1 MENIVELLY
10 RSALQYP
17 EQPCVVSAS
26 GMVTYREMLR
36 EVQSLMFTLYHEG
49 VRRGERVIFYFR
61 NSAEY
66 IAAFFAVAAL
76 NAVAVPVNAANNIH
90 HLQYIID
97 TTEPVLILVDN
108 ALMFGFSENSKN
120 NTIKVRVLQSLVQW
134 KREIDYVG
142 NSMPNNTGNS
152 AKTAMI
158 IFTSGTSAMPKGV
171 MLSHG
176 NLLANTYSILD
187 YLHLT
192 HDDSVLVTIAF
203 SYSYGNSLLLT
214 HIASGGA
221 LYLENYAAFPVK
233 VIKSLKSIQPTG
245 FSTVGS
251 YLNLLL
257 KVAPL
262 ESLGFSALKYITFA
276 GEATNYNMLL
286 QLQRLYPELKIF
298 VMYGQTEASAR
309 LSFLP
314 CELLAQKTGSVGK
327 GINNVELKVVNERG
341 GQVAPGETGEILA
354 RGPNIMQGYWRD
366 EQGTKSVIQNGWL
379 HTGDIATVDRDGYI
393 FIQGRNNDIIKYLG
407 HRISPMEVESCIDKI
422 PGVYE
427 SAVIETIHNGEV
439 CIKAFVVTDGKV
451 STEMIHEQL
460 RIALPSFK
468 RPAIIR
474 ITTEIPR
481 TANGKI
487 KRAALREAELCVG

>member
-1 MENIVELLY
+1 MMENIVELLY
-10 RSALQYP
+10 RSASLYP
-17 EQPCVVSAS
+17 DQPCVVSAS
-26 GMVTYREMLR
+26 GRVTYREMLQ

-49 VRRGERVIFYFR
+49 VRRGDRVVFYFR

-76 NAVAVPVNAANNIH
+76 NAVAVPVNAANNLH

-97 TTEPVLILVDN
+97 TTEPVLLLVDK
-108 ALMFGFSENSKN
+108 ALMFGLSDKDAFK
-120 NTIKVRVLQSLVQW
+120 IIVLQNLVQW
-134 KREIDYVG
+134 KRGIDYAG
-142 NSMPNNTGNS
+142 HCMPNNTGNS

-176 NLLANTYSILD
+176 NLLANTHAILD
-187 YLHLT
+187 YLQLT
-192 HDDSVLVTIAF
+192 HGDSVLVTLAF

-233 VIKSLKSIQPTG
+233 VIDSLKSMQPTG

-251 YLNLLL
+251 YLNLML
-257 KVAPL
+257 KAAPV
-262 ESLGFSALKYITFA
+262 ESLGFSTLKYITFA
-276 GEATNYNMLL
+276 GEATNYSMLL
-286 QLQRLYPELKIF
+286 QLQKVYPELKIF

-314 CELLAQKTGSVGK
+314 SQLLALKSGSVGK
-327 GINNVELKVVNERG
+327 GLSNVELKVVNKRG

-354 RGPNIMQGYWRD
+354 RGPNIMQGYWHD
-366 EQGTKSVIQNGWL
+366 EEATKAVIQNGWL
-379 HTGDIATVDRDGYI
+379 HTGDIATVDQDGYI
-393 FIQGRNNDIIKYLG
+393 FIQGRSNDIIKYLG
-407 HRISPMEVESCIDKI
+407 HRISPMEIESCINKI
-422 PGVYE
+422 PGVLE
-427 SAVIETIHNGEV
+427 SAVIETMHKDEI

-451 STEMIHEQL
+451 SIETIHEHL
-460 RIALPSFK
+460 RSVLPPYK
-468 RPAIIR
+468 RPAIIQA
-474 ITTEIPR
+474 ISEIPR
-481 TANGKI
+481 TTNGKI